1 MTAWWAVVP
10 VKDPR
15 HGKSRLTGALDD
27 DARAGL
33 VRTMATATVRALLG
47 TADVAGVVVVSPAA
61 DPLGVPD
68 PRVVLLPEPV
78 ASDGAHVGGDAGG
91 DAGREAGGARP
102 DVPAA
107 GLDAAV
113 TAGVEHVR
121 ATAPGA
127 HVVVVLGDLPH
138 LSPAEVDDV
147 LRRAADVPRAHV
159 PDAAGTGTT
168 MLTATWPHRPHP
180 RFGPGSSARHAAAGH
195 VPLDVPAA
203 SGARRDVDEPADLAS
218 PGTPSGA

>member
-47 TADVAGVVVVSPAA
+47 AADVAGAVVVSPAP
-61 DPLGVPD
+61 DPLDVAD

-78 ASDGAHVGGDAGG
+78 AADGAHVGGDGG
-91 DAGREAGGARP
+91 RDDGGTRP

-127 HVVVVLGDLPH
+127 HVVVVLGDLPD
-138 LSPAEVDDV
+138 LLPAEVDDV

>member
-1 MTAWWAVVP
+1 MSAWWAVVP

-15 HGKSRLTGALDD
+15 RGKSRLTGALDD

-33 VRTMATATVRALLG
+33 VRTMATATVRALLD
-47 TADVAGVVVVSPAA
+47 ASDVAGVVVVSPAP
-61 DPLGVPD
+61 DPLDVAD

-78 ASDGAHVGGDAGG
+78 AGVGAHDGEEGGRDI
-91 DAGREAGGARP
+91 GRDAGGARP
-102 DVPAA
+102 DAPTA

-138 LSPAEVDDV
+138 LLPAEVDDV
-147 LRRAADVPRAHV
+147 LRTAARVPRAHL

-180 RFGPGSSARHAAAGH
+180 RFGPGSSARHAGAGH
-195 VPLDVPAA
+195 VALDVPAT
-203 SGARRDVDEPADLAS
+203 SGARRDVDEPADLW
-218 PGTPSGA
+218 PGAPLTA